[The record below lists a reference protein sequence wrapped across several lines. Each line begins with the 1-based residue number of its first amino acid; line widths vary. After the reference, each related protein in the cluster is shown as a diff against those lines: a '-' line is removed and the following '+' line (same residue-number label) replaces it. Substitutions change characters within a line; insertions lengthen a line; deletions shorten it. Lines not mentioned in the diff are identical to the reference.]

1 MAVGFL
7 FLFMGPVLTFLFAG
21 ALDWSA
27 DTGTAGPTDWSADQA
42 VASGGWGADAQDSG
56 W

>member
-1 MAVGFL
+1 MVVSIFFL
-7 FLFMGPVLTFLFAG
+7 TRLWTPVLISSLIG

-27 DTGTAGPTDWSADQA
+27 DTGPAGPTDWSADQGA
-42 VASGGWGADAQDSG
+42 GGWGADAQDAV